1 MILEIGLVLVI
12 IIMISLFSNLSGVD
26 PKDYSLL
33 SMVFGFSVFVAITCY
48 FLALT
53 YFSSRPGDLLWFL
66 TFFVMVVLLPMC
78 LSSTAISA
86 VSVSN
91 LRQAIATA
99 GA

>member
-1 MILEIGLVLVI
+1 MIYEGMAILVL

-26 PKDYSLL
+26 SKDYSLL
-33 SMVFGFSVFVAITCY
+33 SMVIGFGIFVAITSY

-53 YFSSRPGDLLWFL
+53 YFSSQPLNLLMFL
-66 TFFVMVVLLPMC
+66 TFFVTVILLPMC
-78 LSSTAISA
+78 LVSTAVSA
-86 VSVSN
+86 VNVSN